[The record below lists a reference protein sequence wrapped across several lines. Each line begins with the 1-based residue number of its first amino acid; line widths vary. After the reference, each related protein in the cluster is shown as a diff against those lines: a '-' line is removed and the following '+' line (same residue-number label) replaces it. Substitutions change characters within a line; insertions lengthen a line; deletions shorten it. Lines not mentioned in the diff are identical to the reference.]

1 MNNELV
7 SESKSTESLSIVDSL
22 TTSSAP
28 DIAESHV
35 SEPPQIMFSKYPSK
49 PHLSG
54 LSEYRELYHESIT
67 KPNQF
72 WGRLARKLLSWKRD
86 FQTVHSGSLLNGENS
101 WFCEGELN
109 ASYNCVDRHAVKN
122 PEKPAIIFEAD
133 ETSDSRIITYGELL
147 KQVCK
152 TAHVLRQLGVKKGD
166 TVSIYLP
173 MIPEAAIAILACTRI
188 GAIHSVIFAGFSSSS
203 IADRIIDA
211 KSRIVITSN
220 EGVRGGKPI
229 ATKYHVDE
237 ALKLCPHV
245 THCLIFRRTSM
256 DIPWTP
262 GRDFWW
268 HEEAEN
274 APSYIDPVSMSSEDP
289 LFLLYTSGSTG
300 KPKGIVHSTA
310 GYLVGAAAT
319 GKYVFDIHDS
329 DRVFCAGDVGWITGH
344 TYVIYAPLLLGVA
357 TVIFEGT
364 PVYPTPS
371 RYWEVIYKYEITHF
385 YVAPTALRVLKRSGD
400 HLVKPNGTHLR
411 VLGSVGEPIS
421 ADVWQ
426 WYYEIVGK
434 SEAHVIDTYWQTE
447 TGSHAIAPLAGVTP
461 TKPGSA
467 TLPFFGIEP
476 AIIDAI
482 SGEEIHDIN
491 REGVLGF
498 KQPWPSMAR
507 TIWGDHN
514 RYLNTYLNVFK
525 GYYFTGDAARRDK
538 DGYYWI
544 CGRVDD
550 VINVSG
556 HRISTAEIEAALILH
571 QAVVDAA
578 AVGISDEIT
587 GQAIVAFVSIKT
599 GSEHPEL
606 LKDLISQV
614 RKSIGPFAAPKRIYI
629 VPDLPKTRSGK
640 IMRRILRKIV
650 AGEEDELGDIS
661 TLSNPSI
668 VEIIIRHVRGI

>member
-1 MNNELV
+1 MNIELAP
-7 SESKSTESLSIVDSL
+7 ESKSSEPESMVDPPI
-22 TTSSAP
+22 TSPAP
-28 DIAESHV
+28 GIAESHV
-35 SEPPQIMFSKYPSK
+35 SEPPQIMFSKHPSK

-54 LSEYRELYHESIT
+54 LEEYHELYHESIT
-67 KPNQF
+67 MPNKF
-72 WGRLARKLLSWKRD
+72 WGRLARELLSWERD
-86 FQTVHSGSLLNGENS
+86 FTTVHSGSLLTGENT
-101 WFCEGELN
+101 WFGEGELN
-109 ASYNCVDRHAVKN
+109 ASYNCVDRHALKD

-133 ETSDSRIITYGELL
+133 ETSDSRTLTYGELL
-147 KQVCK
+147 EQVCK

-173 MIPEAAIAILACTRI
+173 MIPATAIAILACTRI

-220 EGVRGGKPI
+220 DGVRGGKPI
-229 ATKYHVDE
+229 ATKSHVDE

-245 THCLIFRRTSM
+245 THCLVFRRTST
-256 DIPWTP
+256 DTPWTP

-268 HEEAEN
+268 HEEAAN
-274 APSYIDPVSMSSEDP
+274 APSYIAPVSMSSEDP

-329 DRVFCAGDVGWITGH
+329 DKVFCAGDVGWITGH

-357 TVIFEGT
+357 TVLFEGT
-364 PVYPTPS
+364 PVYPTLS
-371 RYWEVIYKYEITHF
+371 RYWEVIYKYQITQF
-385 YVAPTALRVLKRSGD
+385 YVAPTALRLLKRSGD
-400 HLVKPNGTHLR
+400 HLVTPNGTHLR

-426 WYYEIVGK
+426 WYYEVVGK
-434 SEAHVIDTYWQTE
+434 KKAHVIDTYWQTE

-476 AIIDAI
+476 AIVDAI
-482 SGEEIHDIN
+482 SGEEIHDVN
-491 REGVLGF
+491 KEGILAF

-507 TIWGDHN
+507 TIWGDHT
-514 RYLNTYLNVFK
+514 RYMNTYLTVFK

-578 AVGISDEIT
+578 AVGISHEIT

-599 GSEHPEL
+599 GSEHREL

-614 RKSIGPFAAPKRIYI
+614 RKSIGPFAAPKTIYI

-668 VEIIIRHVRGI
+668 VEIIIRQVRGM